1 MGRGLPL
8 MRKGL
13 VAPQDLLVAAPVYGH
28 ALLDA
33 PDIGAPMTRTTAR
46 PLRRILGI
54 GFGLALVFGTMVGVG
69 ILRLPGAVAAALG
82 DRTLIMVAWGLGG
95 LYSLMGAVAVAE
107 LAAMIPETGG
117 FRVYARRAFGE
128 GIGFAVGWVDWLTNV
143 AALGYVSVT
152 TVAFLGVLW
161 QPATAFPRASAILV
175 IGIFTGVQWVGLRL
189 GSSLTAIIS
198 AAIGLMLMILVLG
211 CFLAVP
217 ASAAAALPLAT
228 SAASLPPMSVG
239 MMFALVPALRAVLTA
254 YDGWYQ
260 PIYMAEENTD
270 PVRTLPRAIIGG
282 TLLVVALYLVIN
294 FAFLHVLSL
303 PVLAASQ
310 LPAADAARIVLPRG
324 GAELVTVISLL
335 TVLSV
340 LNNVMMSAPRILYA
354 IGRDGLLTEK
364 TAIVSRGGTPRT
376 ALALTSLVV
385 VILILTGSFE
395 QIIALSAVL
404 FLIYY
409 IAAFLSVFV
418 LRYRFPDLPRPYRA
432 LGYPF
437 STGIVLV
444 GSIAFLI
451 AAVADDPRSGLVAA
465 IFLACCFPVYAWLAR
480 NRRRR
485 TEFQLV

>member
-1 MGRGLPL
+1 
-8 MRKGL
+8 
-13 VAPQDLLVAAPVYGH
+13 
-28 ALLDA
+28 
-33 PDIGAPMTRTTAR
+33 MTRTTAAR

-82 DRTLIMVAWGLGG
+82 DRTLIMFAWGLGG

-107 LAAMIPETGG
+107 LTAMIPETGG

-128 GIGFAVGWVDWLTNV
+128 GVGFAVGWVDWLTNV
-143 AALGYVSVT
+143 AALAYVAVT

-161 QPATAFPRASAILV
+161 QPVTAFPRASAILV
-175 IGIFTGVQWVGLRL
+175 IGVFTGIHWVGLRI
-189 GSSLTAIIS
+189 GSSLTSVIS
-198 AAIGLMLMILVLG
+198 ASIGLMLMILVVG
-211 CFLAVP
+211 CFLASPVP
-217 ASAAAALPLAT
+217 ASAAPPLAK
-228 SAASLPPMSVG
+228 SAASLPLISAAMV
-239 MMFALVPALRAVLTA
+239 FALVPALRAVLTA

-282 TLLVVALYLVIN
+282 TFLVVALYLVIN
-294 FAFLHVLSL
+294 LAFLHVLSL

-324 GAELVTVISLL
+324 GAELVTVISLM

-354 IGRDGLLTEK
+354 IGRDGLLTER
-364 TAIVSRGGTPRT
+364 AAVVSKGGTPRT
-376 ALALTSLVV
+376 ALALTSAVV
-385 VILILTGSFE
+385 VLLILTGSFE

-404 FLIYY
+404 FLLYY
-409 IAAFLSVFV
+409 IAAFLAVFV
-418 LRYRFPDLPRPYRA
+418 LRYRYPNTPRPYKA

-437 STGIVLV
+437 STAIVLL
-444 GSIAFLI
+444 GSIAFLM
-451 AAVADDPRSGLVAA
+451 AAVAEDPRSGLIAG
-465 IFLACCFPVYAWLAR
+465 IFLACCVPVYAWLAR

-485 TEFQLV
+485 SALQLA